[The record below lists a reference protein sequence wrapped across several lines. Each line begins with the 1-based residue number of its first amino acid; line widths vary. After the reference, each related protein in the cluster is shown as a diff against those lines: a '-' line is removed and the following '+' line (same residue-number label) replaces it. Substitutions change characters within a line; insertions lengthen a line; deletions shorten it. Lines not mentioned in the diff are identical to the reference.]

1 MFKTALAIVVI
12 SAAAATSV
20 AAQASDWG
28 NGAPHAAPGNER
40 HWNNNNAQPRYP
52 YHYAPPRYAAP
63 RYVAPYRYAP
73 AYRWAP
79 PPYRWAPPHRVWY
92 PGYAYRGYDDHRGYD
107 GHRDYDDH
115 RYCPD
120 R

>member
-1 MFKTALAIVVI
+1 MFKKALAIVVI
-12 SAAAATSV
+12 SAATATSV
-20 AAQASDWG
+20 AAHASDWG

-40 HWNNNNAQPRYP
+40 HWNDNNAQPRYP
-52 YHYAPPRYAAP
+52 YHYAPPRYVAP

-79 PPYRWAPPHRVWY
+79 PPYRWARAPWY
-92 PGYAYRGYDDHRGYD
+92 PNYAYRGYGDHHDYDDHRDHDDHRGY
-107 GHRDYDDH
+107 
-115 RYCPD
+115 CPD